1 MSQASDP
8 ARIKGRRIALVLG
21 TSTGGV
27 GRHVRALAAGLL
39 RRGAAVTVCA
49 PASVEESFGFGALG
63 ATFVATPIGKGWRF
77 FDPRSV
83 RRLRTAIA
91 DAELVHAHGLRPS
104 IAATGARADAQPL
117 VATWHNAVLGS
128 AVHRRVLARGEAAVA
143 RRSDLILGASQD
155 LADRAAELGARDAR
169 LTMLPA
175 PGLAPATVGRE
186 AIRDQL
192 GVDDGALV
200 LTVARLV
207 PQKRLHLLVDAIAML
222 NREGVNVT
230 AAVVGGGRLHD
241 DLAEQAHRTDARVQ
255 LLGERHDIADLLS
268 AADVFAL
275 SSAWEARSFAVQEA
289 MLTGC
294 PVVVPDVGGLPDLV
308 GDTGIVVAPG
318 DAAALAA
325 GIRTLVTD
333 PARRSSL
340 ATAAR
345 ARAATWPD
353 EATVID
359 ETIAAYLGLLGT
371 TSAAG

>member
-1 MSQASDP
+1 MSQATDP

-27 GRHVRALAAGLL
+27 GRHVRALAAGLVA
-39 RRGAAVTVCA
+39 RGAAVTVCA

-63 ATFVATPIGKGWRF
+63 ATFVPTPIGKGWRF
-77 FDPRSV
+77 FDPRAV
-83 RRLRTAIA
+83 RRLRAA
-91 DAELVHAHGLRPS
+91 VGGAELVHAHGLRSS
-104 IAATGARADAQPL
+104 IAAAGVRADSQPL
-117 VATWHNAVLGS
+117 VVTWHNAVLGS
-128 AVHRRVLARGEAAVA
+128 AAHRRVLARGEAAVA

-155 LADRAAELGARDAR
+155 LADRAIELGARNAR

-175 PGLAPATVGRE
+175 PGLAPATSSRE
-186 AIRDQL
+186 AIRDRL
-192 GVDDGALV
+192 EVDDGALV

-222 NREGVNVT
+222 NREHVNVT
-230 AAVVGGGRLHD
+230 AVVVGGGRLHD
-241 DLAEQAHRTDARVQ
+241 ELANQAHRTGARLH

-268 AADVFAL
+268 AADIFAL

-294 PVVVPDVGGLPDLV
+294 PVVVPNVGGLPELV
-308 GDTGIVVAPG
+308 GDAGVVVAPD
-318 DAAALAA
+318 DAAALAT
-325 GIRTLVTD
+325 GIRTLVAD

-340 ATAAR
+340 AAAAR

-353 EATVID
+353 EASVID
-359 ETIAAYLGLLGT
+359 ETIADYLALLGRF
-371 TSAAG
+371 SAEG

>member
-8 ARIKGRRIALVLG
+8 ARISGRRIALVLG

-27 GRHVRALAAGLL
+27 GRHVRALAAGLVA
-39 RRGAAVTVCA
+39 RGAAVTVCA

-63 ATFVATPIGKGWRF
+63 ATFVPTPIGKGWRF
-77 FDPRSV
+77 FDPRTV
-83 RRLRTAIA
+83 RRLRAA
-91 DAELVHAHGLRPS
+91 VGGAELVHAHGLRPS
-104 IAATGARADAQPL
+104 IAAAGARTDRQPL
-117 VATWHNAVLGS
+117 VVTWHNAVLGS
-128 AVHRRVLARGEAAVA
+128 AAHRRVLARGEAVVA

-155 LADRAAELGARDAR
+155 LADRALELGARNAR

-175 PGLAPATVGRE
+175 PGLAPVTASRV

-192 GVDDGALV
+192 GVEDGALV

-207 PQKRLHLLVDAIAML
+207 PQKQLHLLVDAIAML
-222 NREGVNVT
+222 NREHVNVT
-230 AAVVGGGRLHD
+230 AVVVGGGRLHD
-241 DLAEQAHRTDARVQ
+241 ELANQAHRTGARLH

-268 AADVFAL
+268 AADIFAL

-294 PVVVPDVGGLPDLV
+294 PVVVPKVGGLPELV
-308 GDTGIVVAPG
+308 GDAGVVVAPD
-318 DAAALAA
+318 DAAALAT
-325 GIRTLVTD
+325 GIRTLVAD

-340 ATAAR
+340 AAAAR

-353 EATVID
+353 EASVID
-359 ETIAAYLGLLGT
+359 ETIATYLELLGRS
-371 TSAAG
+371 SAEG